1 MLSRLFLAI
10 VILMLGGFGVGFL
23 VRPRRFANLID
34 LRLDSTT
41 AISDV
46 RAVYGGLEIG
56 LAIFLAW
63 CAVDPTRIQVGLG
76 VTAIVFG
83 AVAASRL
90 VGMFLDRPVTS
101 MTVKIFAAE
110 AATAI
115 IAVLLAD
122 RHG

>member
-1 MLSRLFLAI
+1 MLPRLFLAI
-10 VILMLGGFGVGFL
+10 VILMLGGFGIGFL
-23 VRPRRFANLID
+23 VRPSRFANLID

-63 CAVDPTRIQVGLG
+63 CAIDPTRIRLGLG

-90 VGMFLDRPVTS
+90 VGMLLDRPVTS
-101 MTVKIFAAE
+101 MTVKIFAVE
-110 AATAI
+110 AVTAI
-115 IAVLLAD
+115 IAILLAG
-122 RHG
+122 RYG